1 MSLSDLYTL
10 PPQTQSPGF
19 TCCRD
24 PISLHM
30 SQLPLLGRSMQPHVA
45 LGLGYLRA
53 HWCQGPDMK
62 SDSAE
67 AVISDLQGL
76 VGEDASSSPA
86 KEEAKKE
93 WRIRA
98 QIFHKQN
105 HMQDSNSQTFILLE
119 TITCVSGTSGK
130 MGTLNSVEAGE
141 SVCARHPQRLPHVPG
156 PCQGKVHGPGWQCSA
171 VAQSHSASAAPAS
184 QSPPGG
190 TNRALATGGP
200 ARLCPPY
207 T

>member
-1 MSLSDLYTL
+1 M
-10 PPQTQSPGF
+10 
-19 TCCRD
+19 
-24 PISLHM
+24 IS
-30 SQLPLLGRSMQPHVA
+30 
-45 LGLGYLRA
+45 
-53 HWCQGPDMK
+53 
-62 SDSAE
+62 E
-67 AVISDLQGL
+67 LQGL
-76 VGEDASSSPA
+76 VGEDASSSPG
-86 KEEAKKE
+86 KEEAEKK

-119 TITCVSGTSGK
+119 IIICVSGTSGK

-190 TNRALATGGP
+190 TNRALATGGQHASVLP
-200 ARLCPPY
+200 IHDSDTHTWRHSVLLSHSKKLYRSPSMDQALRKAK
-207 T
+207 